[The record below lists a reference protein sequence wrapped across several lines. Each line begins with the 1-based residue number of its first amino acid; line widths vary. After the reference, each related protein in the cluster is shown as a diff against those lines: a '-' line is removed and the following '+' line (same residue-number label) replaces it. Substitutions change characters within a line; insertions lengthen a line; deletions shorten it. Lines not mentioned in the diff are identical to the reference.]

1 MSQKAKRLRGVT
13 VDKAFVYGTVSRF
26 LKKTDDQHHFAWTV
40 YLRGLV
46 RRATLFFDRVRLRV
60 AAACR
65 ILTREYLNSLLPIRG
80 SLRVT
85 AACRILTREYLN

>member
-46 RRATLFFDRVRLRV
+46 RRESARPLASFPV
-60 AAACR
+60 
-65 ILTREYLNSLLPIRG
+65 LTHEHI
-80 SLRVT
+80 
-85 AACRILTREYLN
+85 I